1 MQFDILIFEDNNLQY
16 TNVRILY
23 VYYIHFIL
31 GGKKNGFYIETG
43 AYDGE
48 IYSNSLL
55 FELKRNYTGMFC
67 SCT

>member
-1 MQFDILIFEDNNLQY
+1 MQFDILIFEDNNLYNTQMF
-16 TNVRILY
+16 